1 MNALTPHSR
10 HKQDDDGQAVTDGH
24 EVSLRVSRQDY
35 ALRILN
41 EIDAGNGAS
50 QRSLARRVGI
60 ALGLTNIVL
69 KDLVRL
75 GWVRVS
81 NGDRPIR
88 YVITPEGLT
97 ERQRISTAR
106 LARTTRYYV
115 ETRDRVHDRLVA
127 LSTGPHTTAERRSA
141 KRIALY
147 GATEVA
153 EIAYVCLQDLDLVV
167 TAVFDGDR
175 TRHFF
180 GTAIRPLADLANPA
194 LWNEFDVLLVTA
206 VEDSDRTRAR
216 DHVRGAAF
224 PPERV
229 FWL

>member
-1 MNALTPHSR
+1 M
-10 HKQDDDGQAVTDGH
+10 TDGH
-24 EVSLRVSRQDY
+24 EVFQRVSRQDY

-50 QRSLARRVGI
+50 QRSLARSVGI

-69 KDLVRL
+69 KDLVRQ

-81 NGDRPIR
+81 NGDRPVR
-88 YVITPEGLT
+88 YVITPEGLA

-115 ETRDRVHDRLVA
+115 ETRDRVRERLVS
-127 LSTGPHTTAERRSA
+127 LTTASWANTDRPA

-167 TAVFDGDR
+167 TAVFDGDGS
-175 TRHFF
+175 RHFF
-180 GTAIRPLADLANPA
+180 GTAVHPLAGLGNPTV
-194 LWNEFDVLLVTA
+194 WSEFDVLLVMA
-206 VEDSDRTRAR
+206 FEDADRAR
-216 DHVRGAAF
+216 AGEHLRHVKF